1 MSGKIKCFFQIMPQA
16 KCASLALL
24 LLRLVA
30 GTAFMFHGWGKI
42 QSPLSWMPPDSPVP
56 GFLQFLAALAEFGGG
71 LAWVF
76 GALTSLAS
84 VGLIFTMIVATALHA
99 VVMGDPFVA
108 SGPGMGSYELA
119 LLYLV
124 ISILFLIMGP
134 GKYSVDQKL
143 FGERV

>member
-1 MSGKIKCFFQIMPQA
+1 MPQA